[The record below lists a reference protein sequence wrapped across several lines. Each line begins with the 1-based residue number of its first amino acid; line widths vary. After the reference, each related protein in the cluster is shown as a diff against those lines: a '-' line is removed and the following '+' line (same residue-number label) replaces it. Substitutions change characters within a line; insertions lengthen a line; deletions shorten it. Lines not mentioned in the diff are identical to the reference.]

1 MAEIIMSEFFQD
13 APQLTNT
20 FESNRWLKPYLKHK
34 LPHAMFAHVEP
45 DLHRLGELCA
55 GEYDR
60 LGRQAAAE
68 KPELVQFDAWGKRID
83 DIKVSRAWV
92 ELNDISAREGLI
104 HHGYKRAHGEFS
116 RLYQFS
122 KLYLFHPAS
131 GFYTCPL
138 AMADGAARVLE
149 TYGKEDVHRQAFSHL
164 TSDSPQEFWTSGQWM
179 TEKIGGSDVSQTL
192 TIAKMEG
199 SRAKLFG
206 TKWFSSATTS
216 QMALALARIEGSAA
230 GSKGLTL
237 FMVPMRKADG
247 SLNNLKVLRLK
258 DKLGTW
264 ALPTAELQ
272 LEGAEAFMVG
282 EKDQGV
288 KTVTTMLNIT
298 RLYNS
303 VCSIGQMV
311 RGLELVR
318 DYSKRRQ
325 VFGTPLNDQVLHYQT
340 FAHEELKSL
349 AGFLLTFEMVHLLG
363 KEECG
368 KASTAESE
376 ILRLMTPVTKL
387 FTARTAVQTASE
399 VVEGFGG
406 AGYIEDTGVPV
417 QLRDSQVFSIWEGAT
432 NVLSLDLLRV
442 MQKGSAVESLMSD
455 MSRRLALVKTAEYAE
470 PRDHASAAVNELS
483 RRLTEMSKASLEIQ
497 QASMR
502 NLAFYLARL
511 YAYVLLVEWGAK
523 DSAVA
528 RGLLPWAALYRE
540 QFLGTWRPAD
550 SKDIQSARQVWDG
563 SLTL

>member
-1 MAEIIMSEFFQD
+1 MSDFFQE

-20 FESNRWLKPYLKHK
+20 FESHRWLKPYLKHK
-34 LPHAMFAHVEP
+34 LPHQMFAHIEP
-45 DLHRLGELCA
+45 DLHRLGGLCA

-60 LGRQAAAE
+60 LGRQAAEE
-68 KPELVQFDAWGKRID
+68 KPQLTQFDAWGKRID
-83 DIKVSRAWV
+83 EINVSRAWT
-92 ELNDISAREGLI
+92 ELNDISALEGLI

-149 TYGKEDVHRQAFSHL
+149 VYGKDEVHRQAFSHL

-179 TEKIGGSDVSQTL
+179 TEKTGGSDVSQTS
-192 TIAKMEG
+192 TVAKFENG
-199 SRAKLFG
+199 RWKLSG

-216 QMALALARIEGSAA
+216 QMALALARMESSPA
-230 GSKGLTL
+230 GSKGLSL
-237 FMVPMRKADG
+237 FMVPMRKLDG
-247 SLNNLKVLRLK
+247 KLNNIRVLRLK

-264 ALPTAELQ
+264 ALPTAEL
-272 LEGAEAFMVG
+272 EVAGAEAYLVG

-288 KTVTTMLNIT
+288 KTVAAMLNIT

-303 VCSIGQMV
+303 VCSIGQMA

-318 DYSKRRQ
+318 DYSKRRV
-325 VFGTPLNDQVLHYQT
+325 VFGAKLNDQVLHYQT

-368 KASTAESE
+368 TANESE
-376 ILRLMTPVTKL
+376 RDILRLMTPVTKL
-387 FTARTAVQTASE
+387 FTARSAVQTASE
-399 VVEGFGG
+399 VIEGFGG
-406 AGYIEDTGVPV
+406 AGYIENTGVPV

-442 MQKGSAVESLMSD
+442 MQKGSAMDSLIKD
-455 MSRRLALVKTAEYAE
+455 MALRLSHIKAENYLELRDSASIRLNELTRELGVLAE
-470 PRDHASAAVNELS
+470 ASATV
-483 RRLTEMSKASLEIQ
+483 Q

-502 NLAFYLARL
+502 DLAFYLARL
-511 YAYVLLVEWGAK
+511 YAFVLLIEWGAK
-523 DSAVA
+523 DSAVS
-528 RGLLPWAALYRE
+528 RGLGPWAELYLSHY
-540 QFLGTWRPAD
+540 LGSW
-550 SKDIQSARQVWDG
+550 SAATEAIIRSSHHVWDG

>member
-1 MAEIIMSEFFQD
+1 MNDFFQE
-13 APQLTNT
+13 APRLTNT
-20 FESNRWLKPYLKHK
+20 FDGNRWLKPYLKHR
-34 LPHAMFAHVEP
+34 LPHAMFAHIEA
-45 DLHRLGELCA
+45 DLHRLGQLCA

-60 LGRQAAAE
+60 LGRQAAEE
-68 KPELVQFDAWGKRID
+68 KPVLTQFDAWGKRID
-83 DIKVSRAWV
+83 EIKVSRAWT
-92 ELNDISAREGLI
+92 ELNDISALEGLI

-116 RLYQFS
+116 RMYQFS

-149 TYGKEDVHRQAFSHL
+149 IYGKDDVHRQAFSHL

-179 TEKIGGSDVSQTL
+179 TEKAGGSDVSQTS
-192 TIAKMEG
+192 TVAKAENG
-199 SRAKLFG
+199 RWKLFG

-216 QMALALARIEGSAA
+216 QMALALARVEGAPA
-230 GSKGLTL
+230 GSKGLSL

-247 SLNNLKVLRLK
+247 SLNNIQVLRLK

-272 LEGAEAFMVG
+272 VDGAEAFMVG
-282 EKDQGV
+282 ERDQGV
-288 KTVTTMLNIT
+288 KTVATMLNIT

-303 VCSIGQMV
+303 VCSIGQMA

-318 DYSKRRQ
+318 DYSQRRQ
-325 VFGTPLNDQVLHYQT
+325 VFGAKLNDQVLHYQT

-368 KASTAESE
+368 TASEAERE

-387 FTARTAVQTASE
+387 FTARAAVQTASE
-399 VVEGFGG
+399 VIEGFGG
-406 AGYIEDTGVPV
+406 AGYIENSGIPV

-442 MQKGSAVESLMSD
+442 MQKSSAVDSLVND
-455 MSRRLALVKTAEYAE
+455 MSSRLSKIKTAEYLDH
-470 PRDHASAAVNELS
+470 RDHASVLLNDLTRGLGEL
-483 RRLTEMSKASLEIQ
+483 TKATIEVQ
-497 QASMR
+497 QSSMR
-502 NLAFYLARL
+502 PLAFFLARL
-511 YAYVLLVEWGAK
+511 YAFILLIEWGAK
-523 DSAVA
+523 DSAVS
-528 RGLLPWAALYRE
+528 RGLQPWAALYKS
-540 QFLGTWRPAD
+540 QYLGNWEVSAVAD
-550 SKDIQSARQVWDG
+550 LQASHQVWGG